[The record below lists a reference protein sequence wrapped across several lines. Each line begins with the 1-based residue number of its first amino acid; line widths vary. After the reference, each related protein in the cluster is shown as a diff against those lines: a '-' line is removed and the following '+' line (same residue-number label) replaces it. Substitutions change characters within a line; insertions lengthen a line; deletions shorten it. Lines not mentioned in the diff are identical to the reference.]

1 MADFPGVLESAP
13 IALVLLDSQDEILN
27 CNQAAAR
34 MGLQTGRTLASFI
47 DGLKGPFCEHVLNQP
62 DASVYSLRSATSEK
76 RCRAITQRE
85 TEGLYVWL
93 VDITEQLAMG
103 EQVRQLKQPGARKL
117 RQVNQLTV
125 AAVGYA
131 ELLDVMMAENDVLSK
146 EKLATVRQYQA
157 EVTKNLMAIQQVLDG
172 ETGPIRQGSVLVA
185 DQHHA
190 LAELIT
196 ELLRSEGYKVVSFSD
211 ASSALKYYQVNESS
225 IYKAV
230 IDEDLKDQQGVTLIA
245 LLKEIAPAL
254 NIVTLSEGSASK
266 GSVQK
271 PLDFQMLLQAI
282 ED

>member
-1 MADFPGVLESAP
+1 MVDFPGALKSAP
-13 IALVLLDSQDEILN
+13 IALVLLDTQDEILN
-27 CNQAAAR
+27 LNQVAVR

-47 DGLKGPFCEHVLNQP
+47 DGLNGPFCEHVLNQP
-62 DASVYSLRSATSEK
+62 DSSVYSLRSVKSEK
-76 RCRAITQRE
+76 RCRAITQSE
-85 TEGLYVWL
+85 PEGLYVWL
-93 VDITEQLAMG
+93 VDITEQLALG
-103 EQVRQLKQPGARKL
+103 EQLRQLKQPGTRKF

-125 AAVGYA
+125 TAVGYA
-131 ELLDVMMAENDVLSK
+131 ELLDVIMADNDALSAK
-146 EKLATVRQYQA
+146 KLATVKQYQA
-157 EVTKNLMAIQQVLDG
+157 EVTKNLMAIQRILDG
-172 ETGPIRQGSVLVA
+172 ETGPVRQGSVLVA

-196 ELLRSEGYKVVSFSD
+196 ELLRSEGYKVASFSD

-225 IYKAV
+225 IDKAV

-254 NIVTLSEGSASK
+254 NIVTLSEGAASK

-282 ED
+282 KD

>member
-1 MADFPGVLESAP
+1 MVDFPGALKSAP
-13 IALVLLDSQDEILN
+13 IALVLLDTQDEILN
-27 CNQAAAR
+27 LNQVAVR

-47 DGLKGPFCEHVLNQP
+47 DGLNGAFCEHVLNQP
-62 DASVYSLRSATSEK
+62 DSSVYSLRSVKSEK
-76 RCRAITQRE
+76 RCRAITQSE
-85 TEGLYVWL
+85 PEGLYVWL
-93 VDITEQLAMG
+93 VDITEQLALG
-103 EQVRQLKQPGARKL
+103 EQLRQLKQPGTRKF

-125 AAVGYA
+125 TAVGYA
-131 ELLDVMMAENDVLSK
+131 ELLDVIMADNDALSAK
-146 EKLATVRQYQA
+146 KLATVKQYQA
-157 EVTKNLMAIQQVLDG
+157 EVTKNLMAIQRILDG
-172 ETGPIRQGSVLVA
+172 ETGPVRQGSVLVA

-196 ELLRSEGYKVVSFSD
+196 ELLRSEGYKVASFSD

-225 IYKAV
+225 IDKAV

-254 NIVTLSEGSASK
+254 NIVTLSEGAASK

-282 ED
+282 KD